1 MSSNFDQ
8 SSFMVSEVE
17 IIYRNHVPYNERIT
31 VKQSHTAFKILRQS
45 WDENKIELLEQF
57 KILLLDRKSN
67 CLGISEISTGGTSS
81 CIVDPK
87 IVFATAL
94 KAKAS
99 GLVLAHN
106 HPSGN
111 LVASDADLA
120 LTKKL
125 TDGGKLLD
133 IAIIDHL
140 IITAHDFY
148 SFSDNGV
155 MPNPS

>member
-1 MSSNFDQ
+1 MSSNFGQ
-8 SSFMVSEVE
+8 SPFIVSEVD
-17 IIYRNHVPYNERIT
+17 IIYRNQVPYNERIRI
-31 VKQSHTAFKILRQS
+31 KQSYTAFQILRQS

-67 CLGISEISTGGTSS
+67 CLGISEISTGGISS

-99 GLVLAHN
+99 GLILAHN

-111 LVASDADLA
+111 LVASEADLA

-133 IAIIDHL
+133 IAIIDHI
-140 IITAHDFY
+140 IITAQNYY
-148 SFSDNGV
+148 SFSDNGD
-155 MPNPS
+155 MPMPS